1 MTHQTGSVLE
11 TVKQWF
17 HELWEEA
24 DTAAINALSNSGT
37 TMQGAISELA
47 APQNYGEVVTALN
60 DLPKNIHF
68 EYAYPVEQGEW
79 VAVKL
84 IVQAQS
90 AATGDDVRFTGQ
102 IIARVKEAI
111 VTELIATIDYMKMF
125 EQLGQLPEDSLPICL
140 TGEQLI
146 WAQ

>member
-1 MTHQTGSVLE
+1 MIGLEHFLILSAVLFAIGLYGSLTRRNAIAVLMSIELMLNAVNINLIAAASHLDHQ
-11 TVKQWF
+11 
-17 HELWEEA
+17 A
-24 DTAAINALSNSGT
+24 
-37 TMQGAISELA
+37 
-47 APQNYGEVVTALN
+47 
-60 DLPKNIHF
+60 
-68 EYAYPVEQGEW
+68 
-79 VAVKL
+79 
-84 IVQAQS
+84 
-90 AATGDDVRFTGQ
+90 FTGQ